1 MSCVQPVIAQ
11 AGPRTRANLRVI
23 RVERETA
30 EAVSLYLEPEDT
42 QAAFGFNPGQYLSLQ
57 LDIDGQSHVRCYSL
71 SDSPRPGVLR
81 VTVKQV
87 CSGRV
92 STYLNQQARPGMR
105 LIASPPQGDF
115 GLRNSERAFLA
126 VAAGSGITPLLSMLK
141 HMLQHSSQPC
151 RLLYLSPTPA
161 QTIFLEEL
169 RQLGSEHPGRLRVQ
183 NWYSRQQGSWQME
196 QAGQLLETLADGLNP
211 DVYLCGPPAWM
222 EQVRRYVAGRPE
234 CFHACHSESF
244 VGQSPEVPATT
255 QEVHEVLLHLDGQ
268 THRLLADNNQ
278 SILSSARAAGLDLPS
293 GCEMGKCGA
302 CMAQKMAGELETGT
316 TDCLTSGEIAQG
328 YLLCCQARPLSSC
341 ELVIER

>member
-1 MSCVQPVIAQ
+1 MTCVQPDIAQ
-11 AGPRTRANLRVI
+11 TGPRTRTNLRVI

-42 QAAFGFNPGQYLSLQ
+42 QAAFGFSPGQYLSLQ

-87 CSGRV
+87 GSGRV
-92 STYLNQQARPGMR
+92 SAYLNQQAKPGMR

-115 GLRNSERAFLA
+115 GLRNSERAFVA

-169 RQLGSEHPGRLRVQ
+169 RQLGSDYPGRLRVQ
-183 NWYSRQQGSWQME
+183 HWYSRQQGSWQME
-196 QAGQLLETLADGLNP
+196 QAGKLLETLAEGLNP

-222 EQVRRYVAGRPE
+222 EQVRQYVTSSPGH
-234 CFHACHSESF
+234 FQACYSESF
-244 VGQSPEVPATT
+244 VGQAVEVSTNT

-268 THRLLADNNQ
+268 PHRLLADSGQ
-278 SILSSARAAGLDLPS
+278 SILSSARAAGLELPS

-302 CMAQKMAGELETGT
+302 CMAQRVAGELETGT
-316 TDCLTSGEIAQG
+316 TDCLSTDEIAKG
-328 YLLCCQARPLSSC
+328 YLLCCQAKPLSAC
-341 ELVIER
+341 ELAIQC